1 MKNVS
6 LLLTVLLTLVLG
18 RACTDVPAYATLA
31 RNMAKVIK
39 CPEEVRAE
47 MRAEREAKRAKA
59 ANKSLFAANMPNKSG
74 QMEAASLSYVSG
86 GGMMQSETNDRGYG
100 RKEVSAR
107 AGLPMVHEDTLS
119 GSNMTILKSN
129 IAKLDEEEDD
139 YIVPRQTQTGR
150 GSSVRDEI
158 FRLVRLRYI
167 K

>member
-1 MKNVS
+1 
-6 LLLTVLLTLVLG
+6 
-18 RACTDVPAYATLA
+18 
-31 RNMAKVIK
+31 MAKVIK
-39 CPEEVRAE
+39 CPAEVRAE

-59 ANKSLFAANMPNKSG
+59 INNSLFAANMPNKSG

-86 GGMMQSETNDRGYG
+86 RGMMQRERNDRGDG
-100 RKEVSAR
+100 RKEISAR
-107 AGLPMVHEDTLS
+107 VGLPVVHEDTLS
-119 GSNMTILKSN
+119 GSNMNILKSN

-158 FRLVRLRYI
+158 FRLVRLRYM